1 MKSMVEDAQK
11 SGRAKTLLEGIGN
24 YPISAVLISI
34 AVPLPREPQ

>member
-11 SGRAKTLLEGIGN
+11 ADGQKLFLEGIGN